1 MKPRACRASG
11 RISST
16 TDLLA
21 NGHILIAD
29 ENNKRAIEVDRHKNI
44 VPPILTIGGTANGA
58 SAGGSFARREREG
71 A

>member
-1 MKPRACRASG
+1 V
-11 RISST
+11 
-16 TDLLA
+16 
-21 NGHILIAD
+21 D

-58 SAGGSFARREREG
+58 SAGESFARREREG